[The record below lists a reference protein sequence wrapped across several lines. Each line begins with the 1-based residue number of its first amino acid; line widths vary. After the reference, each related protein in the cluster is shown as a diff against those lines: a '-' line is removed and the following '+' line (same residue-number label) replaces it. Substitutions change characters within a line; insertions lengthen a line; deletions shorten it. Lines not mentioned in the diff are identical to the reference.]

1 MGKALVAYFSVGQ
14 ETAKVAKMV
23 AGVEHADL
31 FEIVPSVPYKPGD
44 MEWLSKTS
52 RVTIEQKDY
61 FCRPKMAVPLANAGD
76 YDTIFFGFP
85 IWMFDAPKIIYTFL
99 ESFSLQGKTL
109 VPFAT
114 SGGSGRRE
122 TEKKNR
128 QECIFINKSRLIPR
142 EVTTGRGDG
151 SCGRFSC
158 ERGTSR

>member
-52 RVTIEQKDY
+52 RVTVEQKDY
-61 FCRPKMAVPLANAGD
+61 FCRPKMAVPLANAGE
-76 YDTIFFGFP
+76 YDTIFLGFP
-85 IWMFDAPKIIYTFL
+85 IWMFDAPKIVYTFL
-99 ESFSLQGKTL
+99 ESISLQGRTL

-114 SGGSGRRE
+114 SGGSGM
-122 TEKKNR
+122 
-128 QECIFINKSRLIPR
+128 
-142 EVTTGRGDG
+142 GRTVDELRKLCPNADWKAGKLVNGVSDQALAAWAAE
-151 SCGRFSC
+151 FS
-158 ERGTSR
+158 

>member
-76 YDTIFFGFP
+76 
-85 IWMFDAPKIIYTFL
+85 FDAPKIIYTFL

-122 TEKKNR
+122 TEKKLQEYFRDKPVKLLPLFELNGMSR
-128 QECIFINKSRLIPR
+128 QDVFDWHKKL
-142 EVTTGRGDG
+142 V
-151 SCGRFSC
+151 F
-158 ERGTSR
+158 